1 MTQSP
6 QVLEPAFLGQKQG
19 WRTGCKGR
27 VRPVRRRKWGT
38 PGGPD
43 LRAARSHPWAE
54 VPLHKKFGEGG
65 PTLQS
70 LRAHSPGYA
79 ETLRKFKGRAVR

>member
-6 QVLEPAFLGQKQG
+6 QVLEPAFLGQKQV
-19 WRTGCKGR
+19 WRNWLQRQSETCAEEKVGA
-27 VRPVRRRKWGT
+27 

-54 VPLHKKFGEGG
+54 VPLHKKLGEGG

-70 LRAHSPGYA
+70 LRAHPPGCA